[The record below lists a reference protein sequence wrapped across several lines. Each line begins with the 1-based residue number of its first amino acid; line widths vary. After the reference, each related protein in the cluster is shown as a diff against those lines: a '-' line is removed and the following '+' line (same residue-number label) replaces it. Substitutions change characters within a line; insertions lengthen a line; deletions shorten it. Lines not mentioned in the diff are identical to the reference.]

1 MIQDIVTCKLYED
14 DEIANI
20 VGCSPRGVQRIKQNL
35 HFYGKTKAPSNGV
48 GRARSVTPLI
58 LEALCEHLLE
68 KPGLYLDEMELF
80 LWDEFDVSISTFSIR
95 RALKS
100 IG

>member
-1 MIQDIVTCKLYED
+1 M
-14 DEIANI
+14 
-20 VGCSPRGVQRIKQNL
+20 
-35 HFYGKTKAPSNGV
+35 
-48 GRARSVTPLI
+48 

-80 LWDEFDVSISTFSIR
+80 LWDEFDVFVSTFSIR

-100 IG
+100 IGWNKKTIRRVAKGRNADLRDFYLHNISDFRSWQFVFVDESGCDGLLWV